1 MVTDS
6 FDLAALIAAAISSD
20 DDAAC
25 EQAATQAEGYGS
37 PEQAVVETLDALM
50 RTPAYWRQRE
60 MFAVARQRWLHRAAM
75 CDQEWARD
83 RIALEWAEDS
93 DPDDPSPY
101 WPFRGRRW
109 DAPPAPDHAVSA
121 EQTLGWLVAA
131 ARRGDRVAA
140 YWAGLMDRNDVE
152 SLQAAYGTGV
162 PNKRLSAENLAAT
175 AARLA
180 EHYRHSDSDQ
190 AGHWFREATECP
202 VWEESNSRLTWA
214 QALAGYTSWAHPRDE
229 ALCTSLCRQ
238 VIDNAVSFGRRDR
251 VEIYEEMCK
260 PLRLDYGRAE
270 GNEYQ
275 RANVL
280 RHIIDEH
287 CPTAYRSLEVLLVLS
302 ANYAFGRS
310 DEDRDRVA
318 RTLADFREAPLE
330 LADIESLAWELV
342 AVVSRVAIPELLRT
356 IGCNAQATEFEV
368 ALSPISFSP
377 AEHLVVP
384 LSPRDYFDPLAVF
397 DTDPVQEAESAW
409 SRLFSE
415 LGGELPALLKDI
427 HPRDPADHRDADETS
442 VLRVIAGCG
451 FDRRRSGYLSGS
463 ASANPWDLDDP
474 RSYSLLESTHLWLA
488 MWLATST
495 DLPEGLVRAYSW
507 PGAWRDVSNLMLLTA
522 RAVVRHGRGLG
533 ETPWYLSPSHG
544 LPDPGFAVKTQIETR
559 LDTLRRLL
567 SPQNPAVP

>member
-6 FDLAALIAAAISSD
+6 FDLAALIAAAISND

-50 RTPAYWRQRE
+50 RTQAYWRQRE
-60 MFAVARQRWLHRAAM
+60 IFEVARQRWLHRAAM

-109 DAPPAPDHAVSA
+109 DPLPAPDHAVPA

-140 YWAGLMDRNDVE
+140 YWAGLMDRHDVE

-162 PNKRLSAENLAAT
+162 PNAMLSAENLAAT

-180 EHYRHSDSDQ
+180 ENYRQSDSEQ

-202 VWEESNSRLTWA
+202 VWEERNSRLTWA

-229 ALCTSLCRQ
+229 ALCMSLCRQ
-238 VIDNAVSFGRRDR
+238 VIDNAVRFGRGDR
-251 VEIYEEMCK
+251 VDIYEEMHK

-280 RHIIDEH
+280 RHVVDEH
-287 CPTAYRSLEVLLVLS
+287 CPTAYRRLQVLLVLS
-302 ANYAFGRS
+302 DNYAFGRS

-318 RTLADFREAPLE
+318 RTLADFREAPLD
-330 LADIESLAWELV
+330 LADIESVAWELV

-356 IGCNAQATEFEV
+356 IGCDTQATKFEV

-397 DTDPVQEAESAW
+397 DIDPVLEAESAW
-409 SRLFSE
+409 NRLFSE
-415 LGGELPALLKDI
+415 FGGELPALLKGI
-427 HPRDPADHRDADETS
+427 HPRDLADHWDAGDTSS

-451 FDRRRSGYLSGS
+451 FDHRRSGYLSGS
-463 ASANPWDLDDP
+463 AIKDPWDLDRFD
-474 RSYSLLESTHLWLA
+474 LLESTHSWLA

-507 PGAWRDVSNLMLLTA
+507 PGAWRAVSNLMLLTA
-522 RAVVRHGRGLG
+522 RAVVRHGRGLA
-533 ETPWYLSPSHG
+533 ETPWYLSRSHG
-544 LPDPGFAVKTQIETR
+544 LPDPGFAVKTQIEAR